1 MKLRDLAAAVGGEVS
16 GDGGVEVT
24 AVADPAAAA
33 SGALVPVLDP
43 GRLADAEA
51 GPAAALLLSDS
62 APPTVKPSLR
72 ASNPRLALA
81 RVIGILHAPRL
92 PDPGVDPSAIVHTGV
107 RMGSGVSVGAH
118 AVLQEGSVLGRGVV
132 IGDGV
137 IVGRGGTIGDDTV
150 AYPRVI
156 LYDGTVIGRGVIL
169 HAGAVIGSDG
179 FGYAEEGPR
188 RVKIPHVGRVV
199 IDDDVEVGANTTIDR
214 ATLGE
219 TRIGAGTKIDNLVQ
233 IGHNVRVGRDVI
245 IVAQTGISGS
255 VTIGDGAV
263 LAGQVGVVDHVDIGA
278 GARVLARSM
287 VTKDVPPGAVVSG
300 IPARPHRDELKQQAA
315 LRRLPDLFSGRP
327 PGRPPRGE
335 P

>member
-16 GDGGVEVT
+16 GDGSVDVT
-24 AVADPAAAA
+24 AVTEPGAAAP
-33 SGALVPVLDP
+33 GALVPVFDP

-51 GPAAALLLSDS
+51 GPAAALLLSDA
-62 APPTVKPSLR
+62 APPTMKPALR
-72 ASNPRLALA
+72 TSNPRLALA
-81 RVIGILHAPRL
+81 RVLGLLHAPRR
-92 PDPGVDPSAIVHTGV
+92 PDPGVDPRAAVEAGV
-107 RMGSGVSVGAH
+107 RMGPGVAVGAY
-118 AVLQEGSVLGRGVV
+118 AVLRERCALGRGVA

-137 IVGRGGTIGDDTV
+137 IVGRGVTIGDDTV
-150 AYPRVI
+150 IYPRVI
-156 LYDGTVIGRGVIL
+156 LYDGTVIGRRVIL

-179 FGYAEEGPR
+179 FGHAEEGPR

-219 TRIGAGTKIDNLVQ
+219 THIGAGTKIDNLVQ

-255 VTIGDGAV
+255 VTIGDGAM
-263 LAGQVGVVDHVDIGA
+263 LAGQVGVVDHVHIGA

-300 IPARPHRDELKQQAA
+300 TPAQPHRDELKQQAA
-315 LRRLPDLFSGRP
+315 LRRLPDLLRP
-327 PGRPPRGE
+327 RGPSRPPRGD